1 MVVFE
6 PRSPVR
12 CPEEGLQGAGQVHEH
27 VAHQEEHTRQQ
38 HFLSPILSASFI
50 DILRKLVF
58 VVQDNKKKR
67 PSPPPSHGLT
77 LKLLYP
83 GKPSFC
89 YIDKCKIYQFS

>member
-38 HFLSPILSASFI
+38 HFLLLKGLVPI
-50 DILRKLVF
+50 
-58 VVQDNKKKR
+58 
-67 PSPPPSHGLT
+67 
-77 LKLLYP
+77 
-83 GKPSFC
+83 
-89 YIDKCKIYQFS
+89 

>member
-38 HFLSPILSASFI
+38 HFLSASLFI

-77 LKLLYP
+77 LKLL
-83 GKPSFC
+83 
-89 YIDKCKIYQFS
+89 